1 MDTVVLIT
9 SITIPALIVFLT
21 SYFLLKNFLKSESER
36 NYFNSRLNN
45 QKISLPLRL
54 QAYERMTLLL
64 ERISLQ
70 NLILRIHRQGMSSRT
85 LQSELVKNIRAEFD
99 HNIAQQIYLNPKTW
113 EAIKTAKEETIK
125 AINIASTR
133 VNEDGDSMDLV
144 NVLFEIIQKLEHVPT
159 DIALRILKEEARM
172 VI

>member
-1 MDTVVLIT
+1 
-9 SITIPALIVFLT
+9 
-21 SYFLLKNFLKSESER
+21 
-36 NYFNSRLNN
+36 
-45 QKISLPLRL
+45 
-54 QAYERMTLLL
+54 MTLQL
-64 ERISLQ
+64 ERISIQ
-70 NLILRIHRQGMSSRT
+70 TLILRVHRQGMTNRA
-85 LQSELVKNIRAEFD
+85 LQAELVKTIRAEFD
-99 HNIAQQIYLNPKTW
+99 HNIAQQIYLNQKTW

-133 VNEDGDSMDLV
+133 VKEEGDSMDLV